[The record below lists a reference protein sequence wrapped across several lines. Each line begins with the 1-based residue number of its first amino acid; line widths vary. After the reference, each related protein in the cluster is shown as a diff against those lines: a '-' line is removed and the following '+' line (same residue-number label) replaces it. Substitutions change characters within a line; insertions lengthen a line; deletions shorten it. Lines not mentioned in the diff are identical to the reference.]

1 MNESTYRSPGQILR
15 DSIDAAAI
23 QVVGAPNALAGRLI
37 QQMGYDAAY
46 LSGAVV
52 SASVLALPD
61 LGFHTLTEL
70 VQQATYLTRSVEIP
84 LIVDAGGGFGDV
96 LNVQRTVIEIE
107 AAGAAAIQMDDQDRS
122 PVAAPQAGKSLVSA
136 EALCEKI
143 RAAVAARADADFILV
158 ARTDARGVHGFDE
171 AVARARQYVSAG
183 ADWIFP
189 DAMETADEFEQFA
202 RQVEVPLIANMTE
215 FGRGPLLSL
224 EELAEM
230 GYSVALYPATLQSI
244 ALKAMEAALAL
255 LATDGTQQPL
265 LDLMQTPDEL
275 NDLLDFTP

>member
-136 EALCEKI
+136 EALCEMI